1 MPSPYAVEHR
11 LRMRYTD
18 LLQRHAAGVLS
29 PDDLATLMLLRSQLT
44 TLEAPTYARM
54 LSPREASATTGQP
67 VLPARR

>member
-1 MPSPYAVEHR
+1 MPSPYALEYH

-18 LLQRHAAGVLS
+18 LLQRHAVGVLS

-54 LSPREASATTGQP
+54 LSPRVAVAPGVKETCA
-67 VLPARR
+67 